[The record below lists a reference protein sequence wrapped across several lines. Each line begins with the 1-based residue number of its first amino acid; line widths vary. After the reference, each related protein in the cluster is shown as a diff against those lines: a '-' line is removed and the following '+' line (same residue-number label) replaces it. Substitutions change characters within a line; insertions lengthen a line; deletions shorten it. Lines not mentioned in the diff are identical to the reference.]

1 MTQTQTQT
9 QRQTQTETQTQK
21 VLVSGATG
29 RVGRQVVA
37 ELLARGH
44 EVRALTRNA
53 EKAAFPAGVEVVQ
66 GDLTEPDSL
75 IPALEGV
82 TGLHLITF
90 GGAYFAPLETGP
102 RILELARAA
111 GVRRVTVL
119 HGGGP
124 TALEDAVRADD
135 GVAWTVLMPVEFMAN
150 ALEWADGIVASDEV
164 REPFVSR
171 LSAMVHEGDIGAVAA
186 VALTE
191 EGHGGQEYVITG
203 PELLTVGD
211 KVAAIA
217 AARGREIA
225 VVELSEDEAVAQW
238 RAAGHPEDVIGFL
251 LEAYGNTPEV
261 GRTVV
266 DTVEKVTG
274 RPARTFTQW
283 AAEHADAFAE
293 AKEGPL

>member
-1 MTQTQTQT
+1 MTQTQ
-9 QRQTQTETQTQK
+9 K
-21 VLVSGATG
+21 ILVTGATG
-29 RVGRQVVA
+29 TVGRQVVA

-44 EVRALTRNA
+44 DVRALTRD
-53 EKAAFPAGVEVVQ
+53 AARAVFPDGVEVVE

-75 IPALEGV
+75 APALEGV

-124 TALEDAVRADD
+124 SLLEDAVRADA
-135 GVAWTVLMPVEFMAN
+135 GVDWTVLMPVEFMAN
-150 ALEWADGIVASDEV
+150 SLEWAERIAASDEV
-164 REPFVSR
+164 GEPFVSR

-191 EGHGGQEYVITG
+191 EGHGGREYVITG
-203 PELLTVGD
+203 PELLTVAD
-211 KVAAIA
+211 KVATIA
-217 AARGREIA
+217 AARGRDIA
-225 VVELSEDEAVAQW
+225 LVELTEEQAVAQW

-266 DTVEKVTG
+266 DTVQKVTG
-274 RPARTFTQW
+274 RPARTYARW
-283 AAEHADAFAE
+283 AAEHADAFVAQ
-293 AKEGPL
+293 APVVAARSTT

>member
-1 MTQTQTQT
+1 MPT
-9 QRQTQTETQTQK
+9 TQK
-21 VLVSGATG
+21 ILVSGATG
-29 RVGRQVVA
+29 TVGRQVVA

-53 EKAAFPAGVEVVQ
+53 QKAAFPAGVEVVE

-124 TALEDAVRADD
+124 TALEDAVRADA
-135 GVAWTVLMPVEFMAN
+135 GVEWTVVMPVEFMSN
-150 ALEWADGIVASDEV
+150 ALEWAEGILSADEV

-191 EGHGGQEYVITG
+191 EGHGGQEYIVTG

-217 AARGREIA
+217 AARGRAISL
-225 VVELSEDEAVAQW
+225 VELTEEQAVAQW
-238 RAAGHPEDVIGFL
+238 RAAGQPEDVIGFL

-274 RPARTFTQW
+274 HPARTFTQW
-283 AAEHADAFAE
+283 ATEHADAFTR
-293 AKEGPL
+293 

>member
-1 MTQTQTQT
+1 MTQTQ
-9 QRQTQTETQTQK
+9 K
-21 VLVSGATG
+21 ILVTGATG
-29 RVGRQVVA
+29 TVGRQVVA
-37 ELLARGH
+37 ELLDRGH
-44 EVRALTRNA
+44 AVRALTRD
-53 EKAAFPAGVEVVQ
+53 AARAALPAAVEVVQ
-66 GDLTEPDSL
+66 GDLTDPEGL
-75 IPALEGV
+75 APALEGV
-82 TGLHLITF
+82 TGIHLITF
-90 GGAYFAPLETGP
+90 GGAFFAPLETGP

-124 TALEDAVRADD
+124 SLLEDAVRADD
-135 GVAWTVLMPVEFMAN
+135 GVDWTVLMPVEFMAN
-150 ALEWADGIVASDEV
+150 ALEWADGIVASDVV

-191 EGHGGQEYVITG
+191 EGHAGQEYVITG

-217 AARGREIA
+217 AARSRDIA
-225 VVELSEDEAVAQW
+225 LVELTEEQAVAQW
-238 RAAGHPEDVIGFL
+238 RAAGHSEDVIGFL

-261 GRTVV
+261 GRTVL

-274 RPARTFTQW
+274 RPARTFGRW
-283 AAEHADAFAE
+283 AAEHAAAFT
-293 AKEGPL
+293 KGR

>member
-1 MTQTQTQT
+1 MTQTPQNI
-9 QRQTQTETQTQK
+9 
-21 VLVSGATG
+21 LVTGATG
-29 RVGRQVVA
+29 TVGRQVVA

-44 EVRALTRNA
+44 GVRALTRDA
-53 EKAAFPAGVEVVQ
+53 SRAAFPEGVEVVQ
-66 GDLTEPDSL
+66 GDLTAPDSL
-75 IPALEGV
+75 APALEGV

-90 GGAYFAPLETGP
+90 GGPYFAPLETGP
-102 RILELARAA
+102 RVLELARTA

-124 TALEDAVRADD
+124 SPLEDVVRADD
-135 GVAWTVLMPVEFMAN
+135 GVDWTVLMPVEFMAN

-164 REPFVSR
+164 REPFVAR

-191 EGHGGQEYVITG
+191 EGHAGQEYVITG

-211 KVAAIA
+211 KVAAMA

-225 VVELSEDEAVAQW
+225 LVELTEEQAVAQW
-238 RAAGHPEDVIGFL
+238 RAAGRPEDLIGFL
-251 LEAYGNTPEV
+251 LEVYANTPEV
-261 GRTVV
+261 GRTVL

-274 RPARTFTQW
+274 HPARAFAQW
-283 AAEHADAFAE
+283 AAEHADTFMAADP
-293 AKEGPL
+293 AATGPTVTA

>member
-1 MTQTQTQT
+1 MTESHTI
-9 QRQTQTETQTQK
+9 
-21 VLVSGATG
+21 LVTGATG
-29 RVGRQVVA
+29 TVGRRVVA

-44 EVRALTRNA
+44 AVRALTRD
-53 EKAAFPAGVEVVQ
+53 AAAAVFPAGVEVFQ
-66 GDLTEPDSL
+66 GDLTEPESL
-75 IPALEGV
+75 NPALEGV

-90 GGAYFAPLETGP
+90 GGACFAPLETGP

-124 TALEDAVRADD
+124 SLLEDAVRADD
-135 GVAWTVLMPVEFMAN
+135 GVDWTVLMPVEFMGN
-150 ALEWADGIVASDEV
+150 ALEWADGVTAADEV
-164 REPFVSR
+164 REPFTGR

-191 EGHGGQEYVITG
+191 DGHAGQEYLITG

-211 KVAAIA
+211 KVTAIA
-217 AARGREIA
+217 AARGRDITL
-225 VVELSEDEAVAQW
+225 VELTREQAVARW

-261 GRTVV
+261 GRTVL

-274 RPARTFTQW
+274 RPARTFAQW
-283 AAEHADAFAE
+283 AAEHAGAFTAG
-293 AKEGPL
+293 A

>member
-1 MTQTQTQT
+1 MTQTQ
-9 QRQTQTETQTQK
+9 RI
-21 VLVSGATG
+21 LVTGATG
-29 RVGRQVVA
+29 TVGRQVVA

-44 EVRALTRNA
+44 AVRALTRD
-53 EKAAFPAGVEVVQ
+53 AARAALPAGVEVVQ
-66 GDLTEPDSL
+66 GDLAEPDSL

-90 GGAYFAPLETGP
+90 GGPYFAPLETGP

-111 GVRRVTVL
+111 VRRVTVL

-124 TALEDAVRADD
+124 SLLEDAVRADD
-135 GVAWTVLMPVEFMAN
+135 DVDWTVLMPVEFMAN
-150 ALEWADGIVASDEV
+150 CLGWADGIVASGEV
-164 REPFVSR
+164 REPFISR

-211 KVAAIA
+211 KVATIA
-217 AARGREIA
+217 AARDREIA
-225 VVELSEDEAVAQW
+225 LVELSEEQAIVQW

-251 LEAYGNTPEV
+251 IQAYGNTPEV

-274 RPARTFTQW
+274 YPARTFAQW
-283 AAEHADAFAE
+283 AAEHADAFTA
-293 AKEGPL
+293 AAPAATA

>member
-1 MTQTQTQT
+1 MTQTQ
-9 QRQTQTETQTQK
+9 K
-21 VLVSGATG
+21 ILVTGATG
-29 RVGRQVVA
+29 TVGRQVVA

-44 EVRALTRNA
+44 AVRALTRDPAKAGLPA
-53 EKAAFPAGVEVVQ
+53 EAEVVQ

-75 IPALEGV
+75 IPALQGV

-102 RILELARAA
+102 RILEAARAA

-124 TALEDAVRADD
+124 SLLEDAVRADE
-135 GVAWTVLMPVEFMAN
+135 GVDWTVLMPVEFMAN
-150 ALEWADGIVASDEV
+150 ALEWAEGVVASDEV

-203 PELLTVGD
+203 PEVLTVGD

-217 AARGREIA
+217 GARGRA
-225 VVELSEDEAVAQW
+225 VSLVELTEEEAVAQW
-238 RAAGHPEDVIGFL
+238 RAAGHSEEVIGFL
-251 LEAYGNTPEV
+251 LEAYGDTPEI
-261 GRTVV
+261 GRTVT
-266 DTVEKVTG
+266 DTVEKTTG
-274 RPARTFTQW
+274 RPARSFTQW
-283 AAEHADAFAE
+283 AAEHADAFRAG
-293 AKEGPL
+293 AAGTA

>member
-1 MTQTQTQT
+1 MTQTQII
-9 QRQTQTETQTQK
+9 
-21 VLVSGATG
+21 LVTGATG
-29 RVGRQVVA
+29 TVGRQVVA
-37 ELLARGH
+37 EMLARGH
-44 EVRALTRNA
+44 AVRALTRDA
-53 EKAAFPAGVEVVQ
+53 AKAALPVGVEVVQ

-124 TALEDAVRADD
+124 SLLEDAVRADD
-135 GVAWTVLMPVEFMAN
+135 GVDWTVLMPVEFMAN
-150 ALEWADGIVASDEV
+150 ALEWADAIVASSQV

-203 PELLTVGD
+203 PELLSAGD
-211 KVAAIA
+211 KVKTIA

-225 VVELSEDEAVAQW
+225 LVELTEEQAVTQW

-251 LEAYGNTPEV
+251 IEAYGNTPEV

-274 RPARTFTQW
+274 RPARTFAHW
-283 AAEHADAFAE
+283 AAEHTDAFTAT
-293 AKEGPL
+293 APVVTTA